1 MIIHELGLR
10 KIEGSSTFSGK
21 GTHGTAYQRDLT
33 ISLQFITRKDFKEA
47 KGGLLVFK
55 TTLFSPK
62 FRKTRKIKLSTLWK
76 PLPSTWSAFR
86 SPFMMFFF
94 FQT

>member
-33 ISLQFITRKDFKEA
+33 ISLQFITRKDFKEP
-47 KGGLLVFK
+47 KGGLIVFK
-55 TTLFSPK
+55 MAPFSHK
-62 FRKTRKIKLSTLWK
+62 FGL
-76 PLPSTWSAFR
+76 
-86 SPFMMFFF
+86 
-94 FQT
+94 